1 MNWEIPEVR
10 QHIYEEAVLF
20 VSRNTLLAFRNLRPF
35 SDIVATQRTGWLQ
48 SGRYVTYQ
56 KGATFADNSAT
67 ASTMYSKRPFEDFEI
82 TSPDTY
88 DQPAHGLLDQGP
100 NMAKYLQELTEQT
113 FAKFE

>member
-1 MNWEIPEVR
+1 
-10 QHIYEEAVLF
+10 
-20 VSRNTLLAFRNLRPF
+20 
-35 SDIVATQRTGWLQ
+35 
-48 SGRYVTYQ
+48 
-56 KGATFADNSAT
+56 
-67 ASTMYSKRPFEDFEI
+67 MYSKRPFEDFEI